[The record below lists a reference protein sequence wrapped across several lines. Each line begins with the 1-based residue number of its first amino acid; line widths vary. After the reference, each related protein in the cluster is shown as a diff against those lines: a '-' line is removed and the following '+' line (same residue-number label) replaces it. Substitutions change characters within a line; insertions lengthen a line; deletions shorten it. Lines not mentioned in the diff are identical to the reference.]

1 MFYAFKKAYDLKR
14 RGYCYATTMGVQ
26 MLMECM
32 GDMVMGWKTPKHDK
46 ETWKVEPIFSPLML
60 VELERRIEDFEKRWF
75 FSKEK

>member
-1 MFYAFKKAYDLKR
+1 
-14 RGYCYATTMGVQ
+14 

-60 VELERRIEDFEKRWF
+60 VELERKIEDFEKRWF